1 MCDPKNRN
9 ILVWNVCAWN
19 PFHSAVSRVL
29 IVRLHSCIIRVC
41 IGLVRTIAG
50 ANKSNGHPPSTSP
63 SPQLTCMQ
71 SVEFYGQL
79 GKISDNPRNHEQRGS
94 NEGLSKSLLYRI
106 YEEIIT
112 WPMHAC
118 CMWTLV
124 LDSGSVCCG
133 LVTTHFHAPCTSQPP
148 LDWQSLNWTFQTQH
162 SIFHF
167 VSSIPY
173 FCGNLR
179 ICSCPSFVLQ

>member
-1 MCDPKNRN
+1 MWPKKPKYSGLKCVRVES
-9 ILVWNVCAWN
+9 I
-19 PFHSAVSRVL
+19 PFCGVSRVDCAAAFL
-29 IVRLHSCIIRVC
+29 YYQGLYRLGPHNSRGKQVEWSPTVH
-41 IGLVRTIAG
+41 L
-50 ANKSNGHPPSTSP
+50 HP

-71 SVEFYGQL
+71 SIEFYGQL

-133 LVTTHFHAPCTSQPP
+133 PVTTHFHAPCTSQTP